1 MSKLRMSMM
10 TAAVLLALATAAAAE
25 RGTDGELRML
35 YWQAPSIA
43 NPFLSGGTK
52 DIHAAAF
59 VLEPLARYDENGNMV
74 PTLAAEIPTPDNG
87 GVSADL
93 KSVTWKLRKG
103 VTWSDGTPFT
113 AGDVAFTAA
122 YCMHPDGGCNAAN
135 RFQDVASVEA
145 VDDHTVRISFAVPMP
160 FPYTPFVGSA
170 CPVIQR
176 SSSRTARGPG
186 RRSAPSR
193 TSGPSVPAPSR
204 SRSSGPT
211 TWSGTRSTTGTAIR
225 TSRPSPRFW

>member
-1 MSKLRMSMM
+1 MTEGTRESREFGSGYEEVSVMSKLRMSMV
-10 TAAVLLALATAAAAE
+10 TAAVLVALATAAAAG

-87 GVSADL
+87 VSADL
-93 KSVTWKLRKG
+93 KSVTWKLRKDL
-103 VTWSDGTPFT
+103 TWSDGTPFT
-113 AGDVAFTAA
+113 AADVAFTAA

-145 VDDHTVRISFAVPMP
+145 VDDHAVRISFAVPMP

-170 CPVIQR
+170 CPVIQKETVR
-176 SSSRTARGPG
+176 ELHG
-186 RRSAPSR
+186 RKGAGVHRAELRPHR
-193 TSGPSVPAPSR
+193 HRPLQGEGVPAQ
-204 SRSSGPT
+204 
-211 TWSGTRSTTGTAIR
+211 
-225 TSRPSPRFW
+225 